1 MYIEDDGFSNAYK
14 KMCLYLLKNGEKSC
28 PRNMGTQEIEGA
40 MIRVKNPRTRMINHE
55 LRNVSISF
63 AIGEWLWHM
72 EGRNDL
78 KMIQYYAP
86 SYYKYSDD
94 GKTLNGA
101 YGPRIK
107 KSLTKIVETL
117 KKDPDSRRA
126 VVPIY
131 GKEDAG
137 LDSNDIPCT
146 IGFQFLIRNNKL
158 DMIVNMRSNDIF
170 LGFPYDIFNFT
181 MWQEYVSCKLNIDIG
196 TYTHI
201 ANSLHFYEKDR
212 EKIIN
217 ASMVEEVKENE
228 MEKKPK
234 EDLETQLSLLYEI
247 EEKIRNKQE
256 YDISKQNDYFSKITK
271 ELEKYNNKIR
281 MR

>member
-1 MYIEDDGFSNAYK
+1 MYIEDEGFSNAYK
-14 KMCLYLLKNGEKSC
+14 KMCLYLLESGEKSC
-28 PRNMGTQEIEGA
+28 LRNMDTQEVEGA
-40 MIRVKNPRTRMINHE
+40 MIKVKNPRSRIINHE
-55 LRNVSISF
+55 IRNVSISF

-78 KMIQYYAP
+78 KMIKYYAP

-94 GKTLNGA
+94 GKKLNGA

-107 KSLTKIVETL
+107 ESLTKIVETL

-131 GKEDAG
+131 GKEDVG
-137 LDSNDIPCT
+137 LDSKDIPCT
-146 IGFQFLIRNNKL
+146 ISFQFLIRNNKL

-212 EKIIN
+212 EKIIR
-217 ASMVEEVKENE
+217 ASLVEELKENE
-228 MEKKPK
+228 MKKMPK
-234 EDLETQLSLLYEI
+234 EDLEEQLSLLYEI

>member
-1 MYIEDDGFSNAYK
+1 MYIEGEGFSNVYK
-14 KMCLYLLKNGEKSC
+14 KMCLYLLENGEKSS
-28 PRNMGTQEIEGA
+28 PRNMNTQEVEGA
-40 MIRVKNPRTRMINHE
+40 IIKVRNPRSRILNNK
-55 LRNVSISF
+55 LRKVSIPF

-72 EGRNDL
+72 EGRDDL
-78 KMIQYYAP
+78 EMIQYYAP
-86 SYYKYSDD
+86 SYDKYSDD
-94 GKTLNGA
+94 GKKLNGA

-107 KSLTKIVETL
+107 RSLLKIVDVL

-137 LDSNDIPCT
+137 LDSKDIPCT

-170 LGFPYDIFNFT
+170 LGFPYDTFNFT
-181 MWQEYVSCKLNIDIG
+181 MWQEYVACKLNLEIG

-212 EKIIN
+212 EKIIK
-217 ASMVEEVKENE
+217 ASLADDIKENE
-228 MEKKPK
+228 MESMPIDDI
-234 EDLETQLSLLYEI
+234 ENQLLILYEI

-256 YDISKQNDYFSKITK
+256 YDSNRQNNYFLKLTK
-271 ELEKYNNKIR
+271 ELEKYSNK
-281 MR
+281 

>member
-1 MYIEDDGFSNAYK
+1 MYIVGEGFSNVYK
-14 KMCLYLLKNGEKSC
+14 KMCIYLLENGEKSS
-28 PRNMGTQEIEGA
+28 PRNMNTQEVEGV
-40 MIRVKNPRTRMINHE
+40 IIKVKKPRSRILNNK
-55 LRNVSISF
+55 LRDVSIPF

-78 KMIQYYAP
+78 EMIQYYAP

-94 GKTLNGA
+94 GHTLNGA

-107 KSLTKIVETL
+107 KSLLKIVDIL

-146 IGFQFLIRNNKL
+146 IGFQFLIRNNRL
-158 DMIVNMRSNDIF
+158 DMIVNMRSNDVF

-181 MWQEYVSCKLNIDIG
+181 MWQEYVACKLNIKIG

-201 ANSLHFYEKDR
+201 VNSLHFYEKDR
-212 EKIIN
+212 EKIVK
-217 ASMVEEVKENE
+217 ASLEEVVEENQ
-228 MEKKPK
+228 MEPMPID
-234 EDLETQLSLLYEI
+234 DLEKQLLLLYEI
-247 EEKIRNKQE
+247 EEKIRKKKDYNTNRQNE
-256 YDISKQNDYFSKITK
+256 YFLKLTK
-271 ELEKYNNKIR
+271 ELEKYSNK
-281 MR
+281 

>member
-1 MYIEDDGFSNAYK
+1 MYIEGEGFSNVYK
-14 KMCLYLLKNGEKSC
+14 KMCLYLLENGEKSS
-28 PRNMGTQEIEGA
+28 PRNMNTQEVEGA
-40 MIRVKNPRTRMINHE
+40 IIKVKNPRSRILNNK
-55 LRNVSISF
+55 LRKVSIPF

-72 EGRNDL
+72 EGRDDL
-78 KMIQYYAP
+78 RMIQYYAP
-86 SYYKYSDD
+86 SYDKYSDD

-107 KSLTKIVETL
+107 RALLKIVEIL

-137 LDSNDIPCT
+137 LDSKDIPCT

-181 MWQEYVSCKLNIDIG
+181 MWQEYVACKLNTEIG

-212 EKIIN
+212 EKIVK
-217 ASMVEEVKENE
+217 ASLAEEVEENE
-228 MEKKPK
+228 MEVMPTNDI
-234 EDLETQLSLLYEI
+234 ERQLLILYDI
-247 EEKIRNKQE
+247 EEKIRNKKE
-256 YDISKQNDYFSKITK
+256 YDSSEQNEYFLKLTK
-271 ELEKYNNKIR
+271 ELEKYSNK
-281 MR
+281 

>member
-1 MYIEDDGFSNAYK
+1 MYIEGEGFSNVYK
-14 KMCLYLLKNGEKSC
+14 KMCLYLLENGEKSS
-28 PRNMGTQEIEGA
+28 PRNMNTQEVEGA
-40 MIRVKNPRTRMINHE
+40 IIKVKNPRSRILNNK
-55 LRNVSISF
+55 LRKVSIPF

-72 EGRNDL
+72 EGRDDL

-86 SYYKYSDD
+86 SYDRYSDD

-107 KSLTKIVETL
+107 RSILKVVEIL

-137 LDSNDIPCT
+137 LDSKDIPCT

-170 LGFPYDIFNFT
+170 LGFPYDTFNFT
-181 MWQEYVSCKLNIDIG
+181 MWQEYVACKLNIKIG

-212 EKIIN
+212 EKIIK
-217 ASMVEEVKENE
+217 ASLVEEVEENE
-228 MEKKPK
+228 MEVMPINDI
-234 EDLETQLSLLYEI
+234 ERQLLILYDI
-247 EEKIRNKQE
+247 EEKIRNKTDYDSNEQNE
-256 YDISKQNDYFSKITK
+256 YFLKLTK
-271 ELEKYNNKIR
+271 ELEKYSNK
-281 MR
+281 

>member
-14 KMCLYLLKNGEKSC
+14 KMCLYLLENGEKSC
-28 PRNMGTQEIEGA
+28 PRNMDTQEIEVA

-117 KKDPDSRRA
+117 KKDPDSGRA

-131 GKEDAG
+131 WKEDAG
-137 LDSNDIPCT
+137 HDSNDIPCT

-158 DMIVNMRSNDIF
+158 NMIVNMRSNDIF

-181 MWQEYVSCKLNIDIG
+181 MWQEYVACKLNIDIG

-212 EKIIN
+212 EKIIR
-217 ASMVEEVKENE
+217 ASMVETVKENE
-228 MEKKPK
+228 MGKMPK
-234 EDLETQLSLLYEI
+234 EDLEKQLSLLYEI

>member
-1 MYIEDDGFSNAYK
+1 MN
-14 KMCLYLLKNGEKSC
+14 
-28 PRNMGTQEIEGA
+28 TQEVEGA
-40 MIRVKNPRTRMINHE
+40 IIKVKNPRSRILNNK
-55 LRNVSISF
+55 LRKVSIPF

-72 EGRNDL
+72 EGRDDL
-78 KMIQYYAP
+78 RMIQYYAP
-86 SYYKYSDD
+86 SYDKYSDD

-107 KSLTKIVETL
+107 KSLLKIVEIL

-137 LDSNDIPCT
+137 LDSKDIPCT

-170 LGFPYDIFNFT
+170 LGFPYDTFNFT
-181 MWQEYVSCKLNIDIG
+181 MWQEYVACKLNIEIG

-212 EKIIN
+212 EKIVK
-217 ASMVEEVKENE
+217 ASLAEEVEENE
-228 MEKKPK
+228 MDVMPINDIER
-234 EDLETQLSLLYEI
+234 QLLILYDI
-247 EEKIRNKQE
+247 EEKIRNKKE
-256 YDISKQNDYFSKITK
+256 YDSNEQNEYFLKLTK
-271 ELEKYNNKIR
+271 ELEKYSNK
-281 MR
+281 

>member
-1 MYIEDDGFSNAYK
+1 MYVEGEGFSNVYK
-14 KMCLYLLKNGEKSC
+14 KMCIYLLKNGEKSS
-28 PRNMGTQEIEGA
+28 PRNMNTQEVEGA
-40 MIRVKNPRTRMINHE
+40 IIKVKNPRSRILNNK
-55 LRNVSISF
+55 LRKVSIPF

-72 EGRNDL
+72 EGRDDL
-78 KMIQYYAP
+78 EMIQYYAP
-86 SYYKYSDD
+86 SYDKYSDD

-107 KSLTKIVETL
+107 KSLLKIVEIL
-117 KKDPDSRRA
+117 RNDPDSRRA

-137 LDSNDIPCT
+137 LNSKDIPCT

-170 LGFPYDIFNFT
+170 LGFPYDTFNFT
-181 MWQEYVSCKLNIDIG
+181 MWQEYVACKLNIEIG

-212 EKIIN
+212 EKIVK
-217 ASMVEEVKENE
+217 ASLAEEVEENKMEPMPIYDIEN
-228 MEKKPK
+228 
-234 EDLETQLSLLYEI
+234 QLLMLYEI
-247 EEKIRNKQE
+247 EEKIRNKKE
-256 YDISKQNDYFSKITK
+256 YNSNEQNEYFLKLIK
-271 ELEKYNNKIR
+271 ELEKYSNK
-281 MR
+281 

>member
-28 PRNMGTQEIEGA
+28 PRNMGTQEVEGA

-158 DMIVNMRSNDIF
+158 DMIVNMRKCFKTLI
-170 LGFPYDIFNFT
+170 NF
-181 MWQEYVSCKLNIDIG
+181 IG
-196 TYTHI
+196 AMTLEIYLTQYI
-201 ANSLHFYEKDR
+201 IYYIYKDR
-212 EKIIN
+212 MIFPVNFIVVSVSIII
-217 ASMVEEVKENE
+217 
-228 MEKKPK
+228 
-234 EDLETQLSLLYEI
+234 LSCLVHYLDKLLFD
-247 EEKIRNKQE
+247 KIRQRLRKRQ
-256 YDISKQNDYFSKITK
+256 DY
-271 ELEKYNNKIR
+271 E
-281 MR
+281 